1 MTTHATTL
9 PGGDPY
15 PDTGTLWPPPRVGD
29 DSYLG
34 ELAIRRAIIRRLH
47 DYPQITV
54 RTTSRSEALDVA
66 LSPHLWPGSGVLL
79 SVSAWGR
86 YVSFAVD
93 VDAIRHGDYE
103 AVGKAAAVLDNL
115 EGYAGKLSRLGMG
128 GWRVSRRPR
137 WRFRGELRRGVSD

>member
-1 MTTHATTL
+1 MTTAAIL

-15 PDTGTLWPPPRVGD
+15 PDTGTLWPPARVGD

-34 ELAIRRAIIRRLH
+34 ERAIRRALTRRLH
-47 DYPQITV
+47 DYPQLTA
-54 RTTSRSEALDVA
+54 RTAGRSEALDVA
-66 LSPHLWPGSGVLL
+66 FSPHLWPGSGVSL

-93 VDAIRHGDYE
+93 ADALRHADSG
-103 AVGKAAAVLDNL
+103 AVGRAAAVLNDL
-115 EGYAGKLSRLGMG
+115 EGYAGKLSRLRKG

-137 WRFRGELRRGVSD
+137 WRFRGELRRGASE

>member
-1 MTTHATTL
+1 MTPAAFI
-9 PGGDPY
+9 PGGEPY

-29 DSYLG
+29 NSYLG
-34 ELAIRRAIIRRLH
+34 ERAIRRAIIRRLH

-54 RTTSRSEALDVA
+54 RTTARSEAFGVA
-66 LSPHLWPGSGVLL
+66 LSPHLWPGEGVSL
-79 SVSAWGR
+79 SVSARGR

-93 VDAIRHGDYE
+93 VDALRHADSG
-103 AVGKAAAVLDNL
+103 AVGRAAAVLNNL

-137 WRFRGELRRGVSD
+137 WRFRGELRRGVSE